1 MRISDW
7 SSDVCSSDLRL
18 RETITVMAQL
28 DPSMIDISATWA
40 DSGLSDG
47 ANARISQQIVQKLVD
62 IFQETNLS
70 SDKVETSQS
79 LAFLDQ
85 QLAARGK
92 QLAAA
97 EQRRA
102 EFGPRYAGSL
112 PGPGHNG
119 QPMAAARSDNNNPQ

>member
-7 SSDVCSSDLRL
+7 SSDVCSSDLLASTANLERVVKETDLNRTVDGPRDLAAKITRL

-62 IFQETNLS
+62 IFQETNL
-70 SDKVETSQS
+70 
-79 LAFLDQ
+79 
-85 QLAARGK
+85 
-92 QLAAA
+92 
-97 EQRRA
+97 
-102 EFGPRYAGSL
+102 
-112 PGPGHNG
+112 
-119 QPMAAARSDNNNPQ
+119 